1 MDNPEKLAQML
12 QQQQAM
18 KFLQFLPGGMANGMQ
33 SGNGMASGMQAGMG
47 EMPRMHGPMSDAEAQ
62 LMSRPPAEMYG
73 QPMQQGDFTQQPVP
87 MLGAPMQQQGQMA
100 RPSAPM
106 PTVGGMG
113 QGAMSNKDLEMM
125 RRR

>member
-12 QQQQAM
+12 QQQQLM
-18 KFLQFLPGGMANGMQ
+18 KFLQSMQ
-33 SGNGMASGMQAGMG
+33 GAGAMTDADIGQMMQGQMSGA
-47 EMPRMHGPMSDAEAQ
+47 DAQ

-73 QPMQQGDFTQQPVP
+73 QPMQQGEFSQQPVP
-87 MLGAPMQQQGQMA
+87 MLGAPMQQQGQMI

>member
-1 MDNPEKLAQML
+1 MDNPEKLAKLL

-18 KFLQFLPGGMANGMQ
+18 KFLQSMQGGMS
-33 SGNGMASGMQAGMG
+33 SGYQGAMG
-47 EMPRMHGPMSDAEAQ
+47 EAERGQMMQGPASELDAQ
-62 LMSRPPAEMYG
+62 LMSRPSAPMYG

-87 MLGAPMQQQGQMA
+87 MLGAPMQQQGQFGG
-100 RPSAPM
+100 RGVPM

-125 RRR
+125 RRMPK

>member
-18 KFLQFLPGGMANGMQ
+18 KFLQSLQGMQ
-33 SGNGMASGMQAGMG
+33 GAGAMTDADRGQMMQGQ
-47 EMPRMHGPMSDAEAQ
+47 MSDLDAQ
-62 LMSRPPAEMYG
+62 LMSRPSAPMYG
-73 QPMQQGDFTQQPVP
+73 QPMQQGEFNQQPVP
-87 MLGAPMQQQGQMA
+87 MLGAPMQQQGQMI

-113 QGAMSNKDLEMM
+113 QGAMSNRDLEMM
-125 RRR
+125 RRMPK

>member
-12 QQQQAM
+12 QQQQLM
-18 KFLQFLPGGMANGMQ
+18 KFLQSMQ
-33 SGNGMASGMQAGMG
+33 GSGAMTEAERGQMMQ
-47 EMPRMHGPMSDAEAQ
+47 GPVSELDAQ
-62 LMSRPPAEMYG
+62 LMSRPSAPMYG

-87 MLGAPMQQQGQMA
+87 MLGAPMQQQGQLV

-113 QGAMSNKDLEMM
+113 QGAISNKDLEMM
-125 RRR
+125 RRMPR

>member
-12 QQQQAM
+12 QQQQLM
-18 KFLQFLPGGMANGMQ
+18 KFLQSMQ
-33 SGNGMASGMQAGMG
+33 GAGAMTDADRGQMMQGQ
-47 EMPRMHGPMSDAEAQ
+47 MSDLDAQ
-62 LMSRPPAEMYG
+62 LMSRPSAPMYG

-87 MLGAPMQQQGQMA
+87 MLGAPMQQQGQMI